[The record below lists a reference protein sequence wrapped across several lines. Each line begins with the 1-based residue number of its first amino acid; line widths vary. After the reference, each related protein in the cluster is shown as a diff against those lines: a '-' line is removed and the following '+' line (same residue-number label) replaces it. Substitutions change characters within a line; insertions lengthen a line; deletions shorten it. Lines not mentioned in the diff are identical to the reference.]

1 MPRQYL
7 LQPLSPSAGSPAEA
21 YFLSYLSE
29 QWLWGFCA
37 LNSAVKC
44 KGTIIE
50 NTFFLL
56 LAIYCFLLAAGLFLG
71 HRQFGYKAQTTE
83 IH

>member
-1 MPRQYL
+1 MPRQCL
-7 LQPLSPSAGSPAEA
+7 LQPLSPSAGSPADA

-37 LNSAVKC
+37 LNSAVKR

-50 NTFFLL
+50 NPFFLL
-56 LAIYCFLLAAGLFLG
+56 LAIYFLLAAGLFLG
-71 HRQFGYKAQTTE
+71 HCHFGYKAQKTE